1 MSLIRDK
8 LFSTV
13 ALSHFAVDVLNGQR
27 SVLFVYIAA
36 TLGLSNTQLGI
47 LSTAYVLVAAVMQ
60 PFFGY
65 LADKRGSRWAIA
77 GGTLWIGLFFSIG
90 LLAPSYAGMALF
102 VVASLGSG
110 AFHPAG
116 TMQATLVGRD
126 RFASRET
133 TASSLFFLFGQAGM
147 FVGPLLGGIL
157 LSQSGM
163 PGLLWLSVFAVLIGL
178 IGFVRLSGKST
189 ELVEPVEEKVESSNG
204 PSSRFL
210 WLAFAILATS
220 GAWVQQNMIIFVPK
234 YLSDLGQ
241 SSEVYG
247 VLSSL
252 YIGAGAL
259 GLMIGGILADRFGKR
274 RVAASMLALAVLPLA
289 AIPLLGLSP
298 LLYVAIPLA
307 GLFSGSTHSI
317 VVVLAQRYIPGGMA
331 MTSGLILGFIFSM
344 GALGVLLSGYLA
356 DAYGV
361 ISVFWLTAGLALVAA
376 LSSLTL
382 EKN

>member
-8 LFSTV
+8 LFSIV
-13 ALSHFAVDVLNGQR
+13 ALSHFSVDLLNGQR

-47 LSTAYVLVAAVMQ
+47 FSTAYILVAAIMQ
-60 PFFGY
+60 PLFGY
-65 LADKRGSRWAIA
+65 IADRRGSRWAIA
-77 GGTLWIGLFFSIG
+77 GGTLWIGLFFTVGLFAPALIG
-90 LLAPSYAGMALF
+90 MGLF
-102 VVASLGSG
+102 VLASLGSG

-116 TMQATLVGRD
+116 TMQATLIGRD

-133 TASSLFFLFGQAGM
+133 TASSFFFLFGQAGL

-157 LSQSGM
+157 LARRGM
-163 PGLLWLSVFAVLIGL
+163 PGLLWLTAFVVLVGV
-178 IGFVRLSGKST
+178 IGFVRLRGESG
-189 ELVEPVEEKVESSNG
+189 ELSEPEHATTDSARPKRS
-204 PSSRFL
+204 PLL

-220 GAWVQQNMIIFVPK
+220 QAWVQQNMVIFVPK

-241 SSEVYG
+241 SADVYG

-252 YIGAGAL
+252 FIGASAI
-259 GLMIGGILADRFGKR
+259 GLVFGGMLADRFGKR
-274 RVAASMLALAVLPLA
+274 RVAASMLALAILPLT
-289 AIPLLGLSP
+289 AIPLLGFSP
-298 LLYVAIPLA
+298 WLYVAIPLA

-344 GALGVLLSGYLA
+344 GGLGVLFSGYLA
-356 DAYGV
+356 DLFGV
-361 ISVFWLTAGLALVAA
+361 ISVFWLTAGLALVAM
-376 LSSLTL
+376 LTSLTL
-382 EKN
+382 EEN